1 MSQYV
6 QNLKMQQANCLADNL
21 NVLGA
26 IQMVIIRFGN
36 LFYDFTLYQQ
46 IMCPH
51 SQRAASEHRLYIFV
65 HF

>member
-1 MSQYV
+1 
-6 QNLKMQQANCLADNL
+6 MQQANCLADNL